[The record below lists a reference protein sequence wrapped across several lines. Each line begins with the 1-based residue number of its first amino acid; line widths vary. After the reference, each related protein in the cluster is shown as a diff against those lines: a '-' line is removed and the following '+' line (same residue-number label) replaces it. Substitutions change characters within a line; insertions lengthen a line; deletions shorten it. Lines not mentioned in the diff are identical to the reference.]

1 MVHVGFGEPP
11 PPPIRPGDE
20 LVEASLDVN
29 YHGLHRRFATHNVH
43 RWPHS
48 IEMHLAEGP
57 LSHLDGFW
65 KFEELR
71 DGRCRAEFFLE
82 YGFSGRFLNGLVG
95 GVFRRI
101 FENFADAFIVRA
113 REIYPP
119 PPLLSMKANS
129 ESAKFLAVNRRAEH
143 NYFIAE
149 RFEAGVSLLGWEV
162 KAMRG
167 GRAQLHESYVVVSGA
182 ELHLLNCHVS
192 PLISA
197 STHVQPDPSRS
208 RKLLLHRR
216 EIRRLI
222 GRVREAG
229 WTLLP
234 LNLHLTRGK
243 IKVEV
248 GLAKGK
254 RQHDKRESIRNKEW
268 AREKQRLLKGAGA
281 SHRGGKK
288 SPAD

>member
-1 MVHVGFGEPP
+1 
-11 PPPIRPGDE
+11 
-20 LVEASLDVN
+20 
-29 YHGLHRRFATHNVH
+29 
-43 RWPHS
+43 
-48 IEMHLAEGP
+48 
-57 LSHLDGFW
+57 
-65 KFEELR
+65 
-71 DGRCRAEFFLE
+71 
-82 YGFSGRFLNGLVG
+82 
-95 GVFRRI
+95 
-101 FENFADAFIVRA
+101 
-113 REIYPP
+113 
-119 PPLLSMKANS
+119 MKANS

-197 STHVQPDPSRS
+197 STHVQPEPSRS

-268 AREKQRLLKGAGA
+268 AREKQRLLKGASA